1 MKNSFLGLFSIF
13 LIVALKT
20 TEIYPRKQSIFI
32 TNSEKKMFS
41 TTENR
46 FRNSDQ
52 TRPLFSFLFS
62 SIFLPNK
69 QCVWIFGV
77 DNHSKMLQFEV
88 QMSARLRRMRKEKL
102 DGYWSWSLQGL
113 QQLLLTSFFHIW
125 VCKLVLDPSYNNF
138 HCWKQFWS

>member
-69 QCVWIFGV
+69 QCV
-77 DNHSKMLQFEV
+77 
-88 QMSARLRRMRKEKL
+88 
-102 DGYWSWSLQGL
+102 
-113 QQLLLTSFFHIW
+113 
-125 VCKLVLDPSYNNF
+125 
-138 HCWKQFWS
+138 